1 MVLVA
6 TIISYLLHSWFLF
19 VFYYH
24 CVCFV
29 VIAMR
34 SKWHKT
40 QLCLGQNSE
49 FMAMMLM
56 SMTKNDNKMSTFIVL
71 QPQHTCIFRS
81 CPSGFITNIKIYY
94 SAIVEGVPLP
104 GDGRRCRTSPD
115 PRPASLLGPVVLAGG
130 PVVLVWTETS
140 PQQTQFDLTSGQTV
154 LPQQTAASTDG

>member
-1 MVLVA
+1 
-6 TIISYLLHSWFLF
+6 
-19 VFYYH
+19 
-24 CVCFV
+24 
-29 VIAMR
+29 
-34 SKWHKT
+34 
-40 QLCLGQNSE
+40 
-49 FMAMMLM
+49 
-56 SMTKNDNKMSTFIVL
+56 MSTFIVL

-94 SAIVEGVPLP
+94 SAIVEGVSLP